1 MSYAPVGAKGRPGEG
16 KSLSM
21 VADRTKKATVGSNT
35 IPSSRRHRLPRP
47 RLLIDARANRFLT
60 IF

>member
-1 MSYAPVGAKGRPGEG
+1 VKEQ
-16 KSLSM
+16 SLSM

-35 IPSSRRHRLPRP
+35 IPSCRRQRLPRP